1 MLQIGDKL
9 YCYAD
14 RYTARKLS
22 NIKEVTVVSVGRKY
36 AKLDNK
42 EMVNLETLRSKEDNY
57 GSYQFYRSLEDMK
70 KEQWVSGNAWKIASA
85 VQGMRDYDKLK
96 QIAELI
102 GYKEDSS
109 KA

>member
-9 YCYAD
+9 YFYVD
-14 RYTARKLS
+14 RYNYHHRRVQEA
-22 NIKEVTVVSVGRKY
+22 TVVSIGRKY

-42 EMVNLETLRSKEDNY
+42 EMVNLETLRSKEDAY
-57 GSYQFYRSLEDMK
+57 GSYQFYRSLEDIE
-70 KEQWVSGNAWKIASA
+70 KEKWVSGNSWKIASA
-85 VQGMRDYDKLK
+85 VQGIRDYDKLK